1 MYFGNS
7 WFAGGRRQVV
17 NKATTGKVDPPH
29 SHARRR
35 AVIVFCAAFVA
46 LQVLVP
52 LSLLPKPA
60 NKPFGWQMY
69 SAVSGHRYEVKFADG
84 STKTA
89 DPGDYVLRYRS
100 EVDYRQH
107 LPQLICDRLPDA
119 TEVVASNALAGT
131 TDRYPCER

>member
-1 MYFGNS
+1 M
-7 WFAGGRRQVV
+7 
-17 NKATTGKVDPPH
+17 KETTTGKMDPP
-29 SHARRR
+29 ARRIRRR
-35 AVIVFCAAFVA
+35 AAVLFCAAFVA

-69 SAVSGHRYEVKFADG
+69 SAVSGHRYEVKFAGG
-84 STKTA
+84 STQEA

-100 EVDYRQH
+100 EVDYRKY

-119 TEVVASNALAGT
+119 TEVVAGNALAGT
-131 TDRYPCER
+131 NNRYPCER